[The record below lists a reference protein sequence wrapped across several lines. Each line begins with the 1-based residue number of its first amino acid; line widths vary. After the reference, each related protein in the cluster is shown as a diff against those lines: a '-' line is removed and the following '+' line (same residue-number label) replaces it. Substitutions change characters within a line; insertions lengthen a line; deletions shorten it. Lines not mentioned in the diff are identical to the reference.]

1 MADFN
6 NGLAVNGPLTI
17 SDEVTASVHFGA
29 VVKAIIDDCS
39 RHTDGGAWRK
49 QCQGK
54 SWFTEALGGEVWI
67 GQQAS
72 IAAAW
77 AAANSLPGAV
87 FQATATAGP
96 LTSGKFYVATSA
108 TTATEVFRG
117 ISRDYPD
124 AVLWVAEAGRVVG
137 YDMTKPGYPMWMVFV
152 AANGGTLYNG
162 SLTTVNALNG
172 QLVVGS
178 VLHLAQADFAS
189 DYTRFRNANG
199 NLYNANRI
207 ANRNAATG
215 PVVSGVIP
223 AIVNQVVNDVA
234 ITVLDTAP
242 TDPATGLPVP
252 TIAVA
257 CGSGGTGGVSVI
269 RDDGTVASLT
279 LTANA
284 ATSVS
289 IVGDRFAYSI
299 SNSGRYLAEYSLRTM
314 TSHTIATMDATD
326 SQRLAMYAPTTN
338 LSIPTLSTGGPTGA
352 LVACA
357 NSTVAVGGPNALNL
371 LRRNPTTQAAGMVA
385 YITNAYNSGWL
396 PGDIRGAYLADSVVE
411 TITATSLITGDS
423 SDFAGGTVGAWSAY
437 QGGILSVSTNRLL
450 ITNDGT
456 GANSGAAYLNI
467 TTVAGRS
474 YVLTYTAIAGTSGSA
489 TVRVGTSI
497 GSPALA
503 TQTGM
508 GTYSLTFVATTTST
522 FVTLYTNDI
531 TASRTALFDD
541 ISVKL
546 AEPDRSVKNTGLVI
560 NGTLTK
566 TAVAS
571 GAGLVAYSGMTTSN
585 YLEQPFSTN
594 LDFGTGDFC
603 YMGWVYNAGTDHS
616 IIHRGPLGSI
626 TGNGVVD
633 IWTYETA
640 SQIKSAF
647 AGVQLT
653 LSAASNTNHFV
664 AYVRTGGVLYGY
676 VNGVLA
682 SSVANTNSMT
692 LGTSDSLY
700 IGRGYYSTGL
710 AGGPADRLALWRISA
725 TAPSADQ
732 IAHIYR
738 TELPLFQPNA
748 QCTLAGT
755 TSSVTAMSYDE
766 ATNELHVTT
775 AGNRSGFIDLLR
787 VESDTLAVGT
797 STTVAAFEGTV
808 ITGGSTS
815 ARVYAPA
822 LNLRDELR
830 RKEIARRALGRL
842 PVFFDYT
849 ATASQTA
856 FVAPKGFTVKA
867 LYKNGTLMRETTTGT
882 YWTRSNDGFQ
892 ETTTLSVGASVSDWI
907 SLMCVRA

>member
-17 SDEVTASVHFGA
+17 SDEVTASAHFGS

-54 SWFTEALGGEVWI
+54 SWFTETLGGEVWI

-77 AAANSLPGAV
+77 SAANSLPGAV

-124 AVLWVAEAGRVVG
+124 AVLWVAEASRVVG
-137 YDMTKPGYPMWMVFV
+137 YDMTKPGYPMWMVF
-152 AANGGTLYNG
+152 
-162 SLTTVNALNG
+162 LTTTGYALNSGSVTSLAALNG
-172 QLVVGS
+172 ELYVGMLNQPANIRFILD
-178 VLHLAQADFAS
+178 VAQRRNTS
-189 DYTRFRNANG
+189 RHYRNTLNLSQRNAVG
-199 NLYNANRI
+199 VWYEI
-207 ANRNAATG
+207 SDG
-215 PVVSGVIP
+215 SG
-223 AIVNQVVNDVA
+223 AIVNGNVNDVA
-234 ITVLDTAP
+234 ITVLDSAP

-257 CGSGGTGGVSVI
+257 CGASNAGGVSII

-279 LTANA
+279 LTANH
-284 ATSVS
+284 ATAVS
-289 IVGDRFAYSI
+289 ILGDRFTYSI
-299 SNSGRYLAEYSLRTM
+299 SNSNRYLAEYSLRTM
-314 TSHTIATMDATD
+314 TSHTIATLDATD
-326 SQRLAMYAPTTN
+326 SQRLAMYGVAATGLPVLTA
-338 LSIPTLSTGGPTGA
+338 GGPTGA
-352 LVACA
+352 TVVCA
-357 NSTVAVGGPNALNL
+357 NNTLATGGPSALNL
-371 LRRNPTTQAAGMVA
+371 LRRNPTTQAAGMVS
-385 YITNAYNSGWL
+385 YITNTYNSGWQV
-396 PGDIRGAYLADSVVE
+396 GDSRGAYLADSVAE
-411 TITATSLITGDS
+411 TITASGELVTNGGFDTDTNWTKDAGWTI
-423 SDFAGGTVGAWSAY
+423 AGGVA
-437 QGGILSVSTNRLL
+437 VC
-450 ITNDGT
+450 DGT
-456 GANSGAAYLNI
+456 NGVYI
-467 TTVAGRS
+467 RPTTPILPVSGRS
-474 YVLTYTAIAGTSGSA
+474 YVVTFTVVSRTSGSIA
-489 TVRVGTSI
+489 VIMGGV
-497 GSPALA
+497 
-503 TQTGM
+503 TQTAITAT
-508 GTYSLTFVATTTST
+508 GTYTQTINATS
-522 FVTLYTNDI
+522 
-531 TASRTALFDD
+531 TALFGLYSGSFVGSIDN

-546 AEPDRSVKNTGLVI
+546 AEPDRSVKNNGLVV

-571 GAGLVAYSGMTTSN
+571 GAGLVAYSGFSASN
-585 YLEQPFSTN
+585 YLEQPYSAN

-603 YMGWVYNAGTDHS
+603 VLGWVNITGVGSTRFLSRTDKTGATFGTNSSFALMLSSGNWHFQSVTGSWATGVAATTGLHFVVLTFSATSLKLYIDNVLIGS
-616 IIHRGPLGSI
+616 TTLALNITSTGSPVLMLGS
-626 TGNGVVD
+626 GWYNGAIVD
-633 IWTYETA
+633 A
-640 SQIKSAF
+640 
-647 AGVQLT
+647 VQ
-653 LSAASNTNHFV
+653 
-664 AYVRTGGVLYGY
+664 G
-676 VNGVLA
+676 
-682 SSVANTNSMT
+682 SM
-692 LGTSDSLY
+692 
-700 IGRGYYSTGL
+700 
-710 AGGPADRLALWRISA
+710 ALWRISA

-755 TSSVTAMSYDE
+755 TSSVTAMAYDD

-775 AGNRSGFIDLLR
+775 AGSRSGFIDLLR
-787 VESDTLAVGT
+787 VESETLAVGT

-808 ITGGSTS
+808 ITGGTTS

-856 FVAPKGFTVKA
+856 FVAPAGFTVKA
-867 LYKNGTLMRETTTGT
+867 LYKNGTLMRETTTGV
-882 YWTRSNDGFQ
+882 YWTRSNDGFK
-892 ETTTLSVGASVSDWI
+892 ETATLSVGATVSDWI